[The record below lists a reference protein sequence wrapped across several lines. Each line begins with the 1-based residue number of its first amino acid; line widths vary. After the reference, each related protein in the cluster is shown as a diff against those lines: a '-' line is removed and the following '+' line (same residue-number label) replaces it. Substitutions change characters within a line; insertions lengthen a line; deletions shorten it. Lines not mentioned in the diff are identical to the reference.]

1 MIVWK
6 SKDVPANAL
15 LHNWNYAPRVFA
27 RLHVVYTN
35 GADGRSQWIQPPKG
49 TLKCNTNAAVF
60 QKANMTTWVAM
71 LRDSIGSFVGCC
83 FGFGD
88 GCMKANMV
96 EALAVR
102 EAPSWLKDKIIAAI
116 IMETNCPTVIEAC
129 TNPAED
135 DSEMGIGS

>member
-15 LHNWNYAPRVFA
+15 LHDWNYAPRLFA

-102 EAPSWLKDKIIAAI
+102 EASSWLKDKIIAAI